1 MAARVH
7 EASLCRGRLR
17 RRAMGDAMADK
28 PTDPIL
34 PILREMRAEA
44 AAFRAET
51 LAGFAEVHGSL
62 AQVRAVQAEH
72 GRRLADLGA
81 AVSCAVQARAG
92 ETLAEIALGSR
103 LDAMEALLAAVET
116 RIDGRG

>member
-1 MAARVH
+1 
-7 EASLCRGRLR
+7 
-17 RRAMGDAMADK
+17 MADE
-28 PTDPIL
+28 PTDLIL

-51 LAGFAEVHGSL
+51 LAAFAEVHGSL
-62 AQVRAVQAEH
+62 AEMRAFRAETVAGFAEVRATQAEH

-81 AVSCAVQARAG
+81 AVSYAVQARAG

-103 LDAMEALLAAVET
+103 LDAMEARLAATEA
-116 RIDGRG
+116 RLDGRG